1 MNGEV
6 YGVVLDGAGDAVEGA
21 RVFVGP
27 FETETASD
35 GSFAVTGLPRVA
47 NLNVAAQDVASPAA
61 VNQRVDLSEQPSQ
74 AVYLQFE
81 SVGSLEGVVYESDGT
96 TPIVD
101 VPVQLWQVSETTGEA
116 IGVVSSVNTA
126 DDGSYRFSPVPARS
140 YTIRSVREPLNDG
153 GERAAVLSVDGQ
165 SISGLDI
172 VYEGLGTVRGLV
184 RQVMNSDGDVTVI
197 MSPVKLRARKWRVV
211 TAEAASA
218 ANNPYVAFVD
228 ALREVDG
235 IDAELVDEAFYSEI
249 SRPSVTKFFIPGDE
263 TREGSSNINIDT
275 TDNPGEYVF
284 ENVLVGEVEV
294 SAGNVFTTTAS
305 KRGILESAGDTVE
318 LDLLVQA
325 STGGVYGRVLMPD
338 GEAVLAKPEASLTY
352 YGGTMTGQS
361 QVLEGQYA
369 LPTVVPEGGFRLEVS
384 TGAVNCPKVKLIA

>member
-1 MNGEV
+1 MAEEKTVSLVFPEVNGEV

-35 GSFAVTGLPRVA
+35 GSFTVTGLPRVA

-61 VNQRVDLSEQPSQ
+61 VNQRVDLVSS
-74 AVYLQFE
+74 LLRRSIFNSE

-275 TDNPGEYVF
+275 TDNPGEYVL
-284 ENVLVGEVEV
+284 NVLVGEVEV

-305 KRGILESAGDTVE
+305 KRGILESCG
-318 LDLLVQA
+318 
-325 STGGVYGRVLMPD
+325 
-338 GEAVLAKPEASLTY
+338 
-352 YGGTMTGQS
+352 
-361 QVLEGQYA
+361 
-369 LPTVVPEGGFRLEVS
+369 
-384 TGAVNCPKVKLIA
+384 